1 MAKLPEFDMASVD
14 KLKDYAYA
22 LWYVYLSLHPQISP
36 SEMEALMKEAAALR
50 AKLLLWAEPLAASG
64 YFAPEAVAR
73 IRECTGLKDM
83 TSDLVSLTI
92 LYRSK
97 WSVVKSVSGA
107 VTEADLDRAALIGP
121 ATFGFVSKKEQTTE
135 RPNAAGS
142 LLLRRALTKLDR
154 AYFQCRRAILYFVQ
168 SQEALDEVAPNLR
181 RNPGVA
187 RRPAPESKA
196 PAGTAQPAV
205 PPLDTDEVVPLVTG
219 GTVPAAGFG
228 SGGSPF
234 VAAPAK
240 KG

>member
-1 MAKLPEFDMASVD
+1 VRGGAARASR
-14 KLKDYAYA
+14 AYA
-22 LWYVYLSLHPQISP
+22 LWYVYLSQHPQISP
-36 SEMEALMKEAAALR
+36 AEVDALMKEAATLR

-73 IRECTGLKDM
+73 IREGSGQKDM

-97 WSVVKSVSGA
+97 WSSLQGLTGT

-121 ATFGFVSKKEQTTE
+121 ATFGFVSRKEQTTE
-135 RPNAAGS
+135 KPNAAGS

-154 AYFQCRRAILYFVQ
+154 AYSQCRRALLYFVQ
-168 SQEALDEVAPNLR
+168 SQEALDEIAPNLR
-181 RNPGVA
+181 RNPGVPQ
-187 RRPAPESKA
+187 RRPAADSKA
-196 PAGTAQPAV
+196 PAAGATEQAAAPAV
-205 PPLDTDEVVPLVTG
+205 DSTDVVPLVTG
-219 GTVPAAGFG
+219 GTAPAAGFG

-240 KG
+240 KS